1 MAKLVVPVTGKDH
14 ILGNPEASTT
24 LLEYGDFECPNCG
37 EAFPVVK
44 AVLSSEKDKV
54 RLVFRNFPLSEIHP
68 HALPAAFAAE
78 AAGLQN
84 KFWEMH
90 DLFFINQD
98 KLEDKD
104 LLKYAEKLNL
114 DLKKFTADMNSVS
127 VKERVRK
134 DFLNGV
140 RSGVNATPTF
150 FINGERYDGSYE
162 FDGLI
167 EAIEW
172 ATGDAGRTAF
182 I

>member
-37 EAFPVVK
+37 EAFPIVK

-54 RLVFRNFPLSEIHP
+54 RFVFRNFPLSEIHP

-78 AAGLQN
+78 AAGLQS

-90 DLFFINQD
+90 DLLFINQV
-98 KLEDKD
+98 KLTDKD
-104 LLKYAEKLNL
+104 LLKYAEESNLN
-114 DLKKFTADMNSVS
+114 LKKFKADANSVP
-127 VKERVRK
+127 VKERVHG
-134 DFLNGV
+134 DFLGGIQ
-140 RSGVNATPTF
+140 SGVNATPTF
-150 FINGERYDGSYE
+150 FINGDRYDGSYE

-172 ATGDAGRTAF
+172 VTGDAGRTAF